1 MKRDMDLIRKMLLE
15 IEGQDGYIGNLAIPG
30 YSQETIGGH
39 VRLLF
44 NAGFCEGKTMPI
56 AGSTFPIYMITG
68 LTWAG
73 HDFLDDIR
81 NESVWAGVKET
92 LKRFGGDAS
101 LEVIKS
107 LAAQA
112 AIEFL
117 KSPIF

>member
-1 MKRDMDLIRKMLLE
+1 M
-15 IEGQDGYIGNLAIPG
+15 
-30 YSQETIGGH
+30 IGGH

-44 NAGFCEGKTMPI
+44 NAGFCEGKITSVS
-56 AGSTFPIYMITG
+56 GSTIPIYTITG
-68 LTWAG
+68 LTWDG

-81 NESVWAGVKET
+81 NESVWARVKEN

-112 AIEFL
+112 ALEFF
-117 KSPIF
+117 KSPPF

>member
-15 IEGQDGYIGNLAIPG
+15 IKGQDGYTGHLAIPG
-30 YSQETIGGH
+30 YSQETLAGH

-44 NAGFCEGKTMPI
+44 NAGLCEGKTMPI
-56 AGSTFPIYMITG
+56 SGSTIPIYTITG

-81 NESVWAGVKET
+81 NDSVWAGVKDK
-92 LKRFGGDAS
+92 LSRFGGDAS
-101 LEVIKS
+101 LEVVKS

-112 AIEFL
+112 ALEFL
-117 KSPIF
+117 R